1 MTTFAQGPGG
11 ITTNLRWWLK
21 SNAQVRD
28 NGGNLA
34 SNNEAVANWDDQST
48 QDNDALQGTNAN
60 RPIYRTG
67 RINGYPTLQ
76 FSGDQFLIA
85 ETTPGIASNG
95 SFIMFLV
102 LKQDSYALG
111 TPNDA
116 DGSFII
122 DRTPETNGLMSFKMV
137 TGNKYNYQKRN
148 DSNGNLGGPISNATA
163 PTGVFTIVDFYRIYG
178 SSFGIYL
185 DGIQDVTENT
195 NTNDAITGPTIQIGR
210 HAVQA
215 NNGLR
220 GELAEVILY
229 NASLTTANRRQVESY
244 LAIKYGITLDP
255 STPQSYFS
263 STNNIFPVSTDANF
277 TPYRY
282 DVAGIIEDDNAAI
295 DQETSHSQNTDYVV
309 TVSNPSSLGN
319 GDALVWGS
327 NNESLTTPNTVDVDG
342 TIVKR
347 RLSRVWRFEET
358 GSPGTVT
365 ISFDLSSVPET
376 KSQADLRLLIDT
388 DDNGFADN
396 DFVQTGTL
404 VGNTITFTNVNL
416 NDDDNVT
423 IGSTD
428 IGSTPLPVELV
439 GFNVTYD
446 KPIVNASWRTATEL
460 NNDFFTL
467 ERSINGSDFI
477 AVDTVEGNGT
487 TSTQQTYTATDYF
500 PIEGTSY
507 YRLKQTDFDGT
518 VDYSGLQVVLVEN
531 LENTLNIFPN
541 PTDDSKLNISLHAR
555 ELSVHSIEMIDLQ
568 GKVAHAMYFNFIRT
582 TTGSCLYDFPDDIA
596 DGIYILRVR
605 YNDKIEHHKVLLR

>member
-1 MTTFAQGPGG
+1 
-11 ITTNLRWWLK
+11 
-21 SNAQVRD
+21 
-28 NGGNLA
+28 
-34 SNNEAVANWDDQST
+34 
-48 QDNDALQGTNAN
+48 
-60 RPIYRTG
+60 
-67 RINGYPTLQ
+67 
-76 FSGDQFLIA
+76 
-85 ETTPGIASNG
+85 
-95 SFIMFLV
+95 
-102 LKQDSYALG
+102 
-111 TPNDA
+111 
-116 DGSFII
+116 
-122 DRTPETNGLMSFKMV
+122 
-137 TGNKYNYQKRN
+137 
-148 DSNGNLGGPISNATA
+148 
-163 PTGVFTIVDFYRIYG
+163 
-178 SSFGIYL
+178 
-185 DGIQDVTENT
+185 
-195 NTNDAITGPTIQIGR
+195 
-210 HAVQA
+210 
-215 NNGLR
+215 
-220 GELAEVILY
+220 
-229 NASLTTANRRQVESY
+229 
-244 LAIKYGITLDP
+244 
-255 STPQSYFS
+255 
-263 STNNIFPVSTDANF
+263 
-277 TPYRY
+277 
-282 DVAGIIEDDNAAI
+282 
-295 DQETSHSQNTDYVV
+295 
-309 TVSNPSSLGN
+309 
-319 GDALVWGS
+319 
-327 NNESLTTPNTVDVDG
+327 
-342 TIVKR
+342 
-347 RLSRVWRFEET
+347 
-358 GSPGTVT
+358 
-365 ISFDLSSVPET
+365 
-376 KSQADLRLLIDT
+376 LIDT